1 VVKRKVEA
9 PTPPEVV
16 QALLAASKDEVLVG
30 GQALI
35 YWARVFSLV
44 EQEDA
49 PTISNDVDFLTASA
63 SNVHRVK
70 VYAKILHGQVFV
82 PSEKA
87 MTALVGQ
94 AYRDLSDSQLL
105 NVDVLWDLY
114 GLDADAVRRRA
125 VKVEGDG
132 ASFRVM
138 HPLQVLESRLI
149 NLHKLRDKQNEKG
162 VAQLRLAID
171 VGREFLRSALPQVAG
186 RQHATGR
193 SPLQGYV
200 SEIEQL
206 ALRDAGRKVA
216 KRYGIHVAEAIDP
229 SLIPAGPFWTKRWP
243 ALRTLMSSEYR
254 SRFDPPG
261 RSEAW

>member
-1 VVKRKVEA
+1 MVKKKAETS
-9 PTPPEVV
+9 TPPEVV
-16 QALLAASKDEVLVG
+16 QALLAASGDEVLVG

-35 YWARVFSLV
+35 YWARAFSLV

-70 VYAKILHGQVFV
+70 AYAKVLQGKVFV

-94 AYRDLSDSQLL
+94 AYKDVSDTELL
-105 NVDVLWDLY
+105 NVDVLWDVY
-114 GLDADAVRRRA
+114 GLDADAVRQRA
-125 VKVEGDG
+125 VTVEADG
-132 ASFRVM
+132 IRFRVM
-138 HPLQVLESRLI
+138 HPLHVLESRLM

-162 VAQLRLAID
+162 AAQLRLAID
-171 VGREFLRSALPQVAG
+171 VGREFLRSALPQARAGQVAS
-186 RQHATGR
+186 GR

-200 SEIEQL
+200 SEIEHL

-216 KRYGIHVAEAIDP
+216 KRYGIHVADAIDP
-229 SLIPAGPFWTKRWP
+229 SVIPAGSFWTKRWP

-254 SRFDPPG
+254 SRFDPP
-261 RSEAW
+261 RMS